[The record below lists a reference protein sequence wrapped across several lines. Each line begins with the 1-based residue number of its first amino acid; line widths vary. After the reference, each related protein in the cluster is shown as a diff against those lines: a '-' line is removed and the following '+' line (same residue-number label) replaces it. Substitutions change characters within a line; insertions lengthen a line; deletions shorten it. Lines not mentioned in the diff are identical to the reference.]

1 MRVWEGGIEDAKD
14 CSVSW
19 DGCSTG
25 GAFTADHLWPLR
37 VGVGGSRAEEV
48 KRESGGGL
56 MLVVCLGLVL

>member
-1 MRVWEGGIEDAKD
+1 MGGRIDDAKD

-19 DGCSTG
+19 NDCSTG
-25 GAFTADHLWPLR
+25 DATVGHLWPLR
-37 VGVGGSRAEEV
+37 VGVGSRAEEV